1 MSRRPGNPVNPHWR
15 RHTSSPAPRVGKH
28 GGLPM
33 AKALVGHVGGYD
45 PRLVFEMRRLRQ
57 RVRDLETEVMQ
68 LREENDALASSVTD
82 AHLISLEVAKESVL
96 A

>member
-1 MSRRPGNPVNPHWR
+1 
-15 RHTSSPAPRVGKH
+15 
-28 GGLPM
+28 M

-82 AHLISLEVAKESVL
+82 AHLISLEVAKEPAL

>member
-1 MSRRPGNPVNPHWR
+1 
-15 RHTSSPAPRVGKH
+15 
-28 GGLPM
+28 
-33 AKALVGHVGGYD
+33 
-45 PRLVFEMRRLRQ
+45 MRRLRQ